1 MNIKAQTSSRPL
13 GTAALSPMQENLDSV
28 NIHLNQFTIILDLK
42 YFCLR
47 KSHPTKSKDILWDLK
62 FYKTRFRFHEV

>member
-28 NIHLNQFTIILDLK
+28 IIHLNQFIIILDLK